1 MRRKKILGVFV
12 VLAAFLMAGVST
24 ASAQDWT
31 SGDILRETHEDF
43 QDGQLDGSGINY
55 TTYEDTEEV
64 LEIEDG
70 ETEAKSV
77 HQTSFDYFKGDKLN
91 YELPVLPEN
100 TSVTAEFIVQ
110 LENGTSD
117 TYTYDLEEG
126 ANEVNITEIGE
137 YEDVD
142 YVEQTIIID
151 REDTST
157 DSPVFN
163 VYHFQYEEAEAEEVN
178 YSIETYNRSP
188 EEREIIIGEG
198 SSFNVTLEATV
209 DTNEDVNYEIVNNG
223 NVVDSDGLPAG
234 EGYVISSENEVENNA
249 EHEYKIRFLDPDT
262 GDTVEETSTY
272 TYYTQDSES
281 PTLEEISFSGEKD
294 STSTGMNLII
304 LGIGVSTVIGAIGI
318 AFRG

>member
-1 MRRKKILGVFV
+1 MRNKKILGVFAV
-12 VLAAFLMAGVST
+12 MVAFLMAGVST

-31 SGDILRETHEDF
+31 SGEIFRETHEDF

-55 TTYEDTEEV
+55 TTRDGEDV

-77 HQTSFDYFKGDKLN
+77 HQTEFDYFRGDKLN

-100 TSVTAEFIVQ
+100 TSVTAGFIVE

-117 TYTYDLEEG
+117 TYSYDLEEG
-126 ANEVNITEIGE
+126 ANEVDITEIGE

-142 YVEQTIIID
+142 NVEQNIVLE

-157 DSPVFN
+157 DTPTFQA
-163 VYHFQYEEAEAEEVN
+163 YHFQYEEAED
-178 YSIETYNRSP
+178 YSIDTSDRSL
-188 EEREIIIGEG
+188 EDEDIIIGEG

-209 DTNEDVNYEIVNNG
+209 ETNQDVDYELVNNG
-223 NVVDSDGLPAG
+223 NVVDSGNITA
-234 EGYVISSENEVENNA
+234 EESYNISSEGEVENNA

-272 TYYTQDSES
+272 TYYTQDSGS
-281 PTLEEISFSGEKD
+281 PLLEEISFSGEKG
-294 STSTGMNLII
+294 STSTGMSLII